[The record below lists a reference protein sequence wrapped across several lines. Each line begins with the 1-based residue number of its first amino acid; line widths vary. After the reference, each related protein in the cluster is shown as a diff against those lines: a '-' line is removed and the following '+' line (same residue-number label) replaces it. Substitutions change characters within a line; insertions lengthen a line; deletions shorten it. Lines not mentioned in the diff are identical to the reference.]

1 MLRCLLLV
9 VALVS
14 TLRAREPETVVLL
27 HGLGRTGW
35 SMAPLAWSLE
45 REGYRVVRL
54 TYPSLTMPLE
64 TLATTWLPAQ
74 LARISPQPQSLHI
87 VTHSMGGILVR
98 AWLAAC
104 GTPPELGRVVMI
116 APPNGGSELAERLG
130 AFAVF
135 RWLTGPNGHR
145 LGTGPASLPPQ
156 LGPWPGPAQLGILAG
171 GRSNLPCGLGCLPA
185 PHDGKVS
192 VAATHLAGERD
203 HRTLPLSHT
212 LILYRRSTYRQVA
225 AFLRDGAF
233 AP

>member
-9 VALVS
+9 VALAS

-54 TYPSLTMPLE
+54 SYPSLTVPLE
-64 TLATTWLPAQ
+64 HLATDWLPAQ
-74 LARISPQPQSLHI
+74 LARLSPRPQELHL

-104 GTPPELGRVVMI
+104 GAPPELRRVVMI
-116 APPNGGSELAERLG
+116 APPNAGSELAERLAG
-130 AFAVF
+130 FAVF
-135 RWLTGPNGHR
+135 RWLTGPNGRR

-156 LGPWPGPAQLGILAG
+156 LGPWPGPAELGILAG
-171 GRSNLPCGLGCLPA
+171 ALSTLPHGLGCLPL

-192 VAATHLAGERD
+192 VAATHLTGERD
-203 HRTLPLSHT
+203 HCTLPTSHT
-212 LILYRRSTYRQVA
+212 FILYRRSTYRQVA
-225 AFLRDGAF
+225 AFLRSGAF
-233 AP
+233 AR

>member
-9 VALVS
+9 VALAS

-54 TYPSLTMPLE
+54 SYPSLTVPLE
-64 TLATTWLPAQ
+64 EIAATWLPAQ
-74 LARISPQPQSLHI
+74 LARLSPRPQSLHI
-87 VTHSMGGILVR
+87 VTHSMGGIVVR

-116 APPNGGSELAERLG
+116 APPNGGSELAERLQ
-130 AFAVF
+130 AFATF
-135 RWLTGPNGHR
+135 RWLLGPNGHR
-145 LGTGPASLPPQ
+145 LGTGPLSLAAQ
-156 LGPWPGPAQLGILAG
+156 LGPWPGPAELGILAG
-171 GRSNLPCGLGCLPA
+171 GRSPLPECWSPLPA

-212 LILYRRSTYRQVA
+212 FILYRRSTYRQVA

>member
-1 MLRCLLLV
+1 MLRCFLLV
-9 VALVS
+9 VALAA

-27 HGLGRTGW
+27 HGLGRTGC
-35 SMAPLAWSLE
+35 SMIPLAWSLE
-45 REGYRVVRL
+45 RAGYRVVRL
-54 TYPSLTMPLE
+54 TYPSLTVPVE
-64 TLATTWLPAQ
+64 QLATTWLPAQ
-74 LARISPQPQSLHI
+74 LSGLSPRPRSLHI

-116 APPNGGSELAERLG
+116 APPNGGSELADRLG
-130 AFAVF
+130 PFAVF

-156 LGPWPGPAQLGILAG
+156 LGPWPGPAELGVIAG
-171 GRSNLPCGLGCLPA
+171 SRAYLPRALGGLRA

-212 LILYRRSTYRQVA
+212 FILYSRSTYRQVA
-225 AFLRDGAF
+225 AFLREGAF
-233 AP
+233 AA